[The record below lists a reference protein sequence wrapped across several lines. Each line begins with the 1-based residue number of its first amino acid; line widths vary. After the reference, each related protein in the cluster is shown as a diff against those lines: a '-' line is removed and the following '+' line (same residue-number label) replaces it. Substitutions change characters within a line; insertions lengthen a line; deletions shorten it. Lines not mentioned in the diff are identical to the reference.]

1 MNRRILTLALL
12 LVPGAAF
19 ATVSGEN
26 DSAAAS
32 SSAPQRPATLLPARL
47 RQVRERIDTLFQRR
61 DQPTSVPEA
70 SANPFRPPPS
80 QVKTDTYV
88 PDTDLVLLQRAVT
101 SLKVGGTV
109 DLGERQHIVINA
121 KPYQPGD
128 TVKANVKGQPIV
140 LCVRDFTR
148 RDVTFTFHN
157 EELTLRF

>member
-1 MNRRILTLALL
+1 MNRRILLVALL
-12 LVPGAAF
+12 LAPGAAF

-26 DSAAAS
+26 DAVS
-32 SSAPQRPATLLPARL
+32 SSASQRPASLLPSRL
-47 RQVRERIDTLFQRR
+47 RQVRERIDALFQRR
-61 DQPTSVPEA
+61 DQPAALPEA

-80 QVKTDTYV
+80 QIKTDTYV

-101 SLKVGGTV
+101 TLKVGGTV
-109 DLGERQHIVINA
+109 DLGERQHIVINS

-128 TVKANVKGQPIV
+128 IVKASVKGQPIV

-157 EELTLRF
+157 EELTLKF